1 MINQE
6 CKVAHFKMESIKQ
19 VIQMI
24 KPNTY
29 LALLYIKDAF
39 CTAPIYE
46 THTKHLKFIRVN
58 KAYQFNVMLIGYVDA
73 LRLLKK
79 ILNPPF
85 C

>member
-1 MINQE
+1 
-6 CKVAHFKMESIKQ
+6 MESIKQ

-24 KPNTY
+24 KPNTH
-29 LALLYIKDAF
+29 LALLYIKYAF

-58 KAYQFNVMLIGYVDA
+58 KAYQFNVMLIGYVDT

>member
-1 MINQE
+1 
-6 CKVAHFKMESIKQ
+6 MESIKQ

-39 CTAPIYE
+39 FTAPIYE

>member
-1 MINQE
+1 
-6 CKVAHFKMESIKQ
+6 MESIKQ

>member
-1 MINQE
+1 
-6 CKVAHFKMESIKQ
+6 MESIKQ

-46 THTKHLKFIRVN
+46 THTKHLKFIRVD
-58 KAYQFNVMLIGYVDA
+58 KAYQFNVMLTGYVDSFLLA
-73 LRLLKK
+73 SRTRLL
-79 ILNPPF
+79 ISGL
-85 C
+85 CR